1 MKPELETLRQGW
13 RCTCP
18 KCNTGKLYRDGL
30 FSMELREQCENCGLD
45 YSRSDAADG
54 PAVFLIFILGALIV
68 PIAIAVEFALSP
80 PLWLHA
86 LVWGSLVIGMTIG
99 LLRPIKSYVI
109 ALQYKHRPDMFE

>member
-1 MKPELETLRQGW
+1 MKPDLDTLRQGW
-13 RCTCP
+13 RCICT
-18 KCNTGKLYRDGL
+18 KCNTGTLYHNG
-30 FSMELREQCENCGLD
+30 FSMELRDKCENCGLD

-68 PIAIAVEFALSP
+68 PIAIAVEFAIAP

-86 LVWGSLVIGMTIG
+86 LIWGSVVIGMTIG
-99 LLRPIKSYVI
+99 LLRPIKAYVI